1 MDYLTFTETLRHVGT
16 SPRSLLQWYGIC
28 VHFLCPK
35 INRAYVFVH
44 LQGSQMFLLL
54 LEQEL
59 PPVERRA
66 KEMCEERD

>member
-1 MDYLTFTETLRHVGT
+1 MVWDLCSL
-16 SPRSLLQWYGIC
+16 PRPQ
-28 VHFLCPK
+28 